1 MKIVL
6 LGFKK
11 KYSKIYSFLKK
22 KKFRVIEL
30 GQNKINLKIID
41 KNDFILSFGYRKIIK
56 NNIIKK
62 LYRPIINLHISYLPF
77 NRGSHPNYW
86 SFVDNT
92 QSGVSIHE
100 IDKGIDTGKII
111 FQKKIKFK
119 LDQYLTFKKAY
130 KILMNEVQLLFFRHH
145 KSLINFSYKV
155 KKQKK
160 SGTFHSKKDLPNNFK
175 SWNQNIKK
183 YLKK

>member
-1 MKIVL
+1 M
-6 LGFKK
+6 
-11 KYSKIYSFLKK
+11 
-22 KKFRVIEL
+22 
-30 GQNKINLKIID
+30 
-41 KNDFILSFGYRKIIK
+41 
-56 NNIIKK
+56 
-62 LYRPIINLHISYLPF
+62 
-77 NRGSHPNYW
+77 
-86 SFVDNT
+86 
-92 QSGVSIHE
+92 SIHE